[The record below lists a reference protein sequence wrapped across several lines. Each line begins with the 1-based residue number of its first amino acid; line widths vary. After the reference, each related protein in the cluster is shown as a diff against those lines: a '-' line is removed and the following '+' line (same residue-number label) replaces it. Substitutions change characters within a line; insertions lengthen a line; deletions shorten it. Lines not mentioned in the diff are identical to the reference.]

1 MVSKMS
7 YCMSS
12 KTYQKANQRRREA
25 KLFRKASSGST
36 QIIDRLTQLR
46 LGREQSTGRLSLE
59 RLEAK

>member
-36 QIIDRLTQLR
+36 QIIDRLT
-46 LGREQSTGRLSLE
+46 
-59 RLEAK
+59 